1 MICKLFLEEG
11 DYLDIETGEPRNLL
25 CAEVVYTPDGE
36 SDQWIGG
43 FSTIEDAMEHFNI
56 ELKPIPEEYIGLDP
70 LEIFNLKQK
79 NNNNI

>member
-11 DYLDIETGEPRNLL
+11 DYIDIKTGEPRNLV
-25 CAEVVYTPDGE
+25 CADIVYSPEGQ
-36 SDQWIGG
+36 SDEWVGG
-43 FSTIEDAMEHFNI
+43 FNTMDEVMEYFKI
-56 ELKPIPEEYIGLDP
+56 ELKPISEEYIGLDP